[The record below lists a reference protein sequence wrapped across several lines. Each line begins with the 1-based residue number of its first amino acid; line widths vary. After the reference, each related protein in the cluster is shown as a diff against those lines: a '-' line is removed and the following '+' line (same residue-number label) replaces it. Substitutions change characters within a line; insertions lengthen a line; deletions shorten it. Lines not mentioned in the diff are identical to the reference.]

1 MLVPVPSAVPAGG
14 GGDGLPE
21 AGGGAGLAGLVAAR
35 PGLRED
41 WLADLRREGLIGEL
55 LADGVIAAGHAADLR
70 AGCRPPGHR
79 AWGRPGPRRW
89 KTAAVGGYHDGENAL
104 ADELEGSLSEGMLNL
119 ADRGF
124 FSMSRRIRFSRA
136 WRVKNSAWSV
146 PFKTVRTLTDGS
158 ELVLLRES
166 SAMLGTRRHDA
177 ADKPRSCT

>member
-1 MLVPVPSAVPAGG
+1 MRRIFEL
-14 GGDGLPE
+14 D
-21 AGGGAGLAGLVAAR
+21 AAR
-35 PGLRED
+35 PDIVPGAGGTAFGLELTVFD
-41 WLADLRREGLIGEL
+41 GTTAGVFNDPVLAAESGVPEGGTKPKIRIVAHLQ
-55 LADGVIAAGHAADLR
+55 A
-70 AGCRPPGHR
+70 
-79 AWGRPGPRRW
+79 GPRRW